1 MFYQKMLTTQE
12 KLDKQIQEIQKQLN
26 LLPPGSLVCTKNG
39 KYFKWFHLLNNERTY
54 LPKKQRSFAIQLAL
68 KKLLTLQLRNCKNE
82 KKAVDAYL
90 KYRLPQT
97 DCVDVYL
104 QTHPELQNLLSSHYK
119 PVSKELM
126 EWSFETFEKNTKNS
140 EHLIHK
146 TLSGNIVRSKSE
158 SLIDTFLH
166 INKIPFRYE
175 CALHLNETTLFP
187 DFTIRHPI
195 TGKTYYW
202 EHFGL
207 MDDPVYSHNA
217 YSKLQLYTSHGII
230 PSFNLITTFET
241 QEHPLT
247 SDTIEKIVH
256 DYFLS

>member
-1 MFYQKMLTTQE
+1 MYYQKMLAKQQ
-12 KLDKQIQEIQKQLN
+12 KLDEKIRELQKQLN
-26 LLPPGSLVCTKNG
+26 QFPPGSLICTKNG
-39 KYFKWFHLLNNERTY
+39 KHFKWFHLLSNKRTY
-54 LPKKQRSFAIQLAL
+54 IPKSQREFATQLAL
-68 KKLLTLQLRNCKNE
+68 KKLLSLQLKNARNE

-90 KYRLPQT
+90 KYRRPQT
-97 DCVDVYL
+97 DCADLYL
-104 QTHPELQNLLSSHYK
+104 QTHPEFQNLLSSYYK
-119 PVSKELM
+119 PISQELL
-126 EWSFETFEKNTKNS
+126 EWENEPFERNTKNS

-146 TLSGNIVRSKSE
+146 TLSGNMVRSKSE
-158 SLIDTFLH
+158 SLIDTILH
-166 INKIPFRYE
+166 INQIPFRYE
-175 CALHLNETTLFP
+175 CALNLNETTLFP
-187 DFTIRHPI
+187 DFTIRHPV
-195 TGKTYYW
+195 TGKIYYW

-217 YSKLQLYTSHGII
+217 YSKLQLYTNHGIV